1 MVEAL
6 SLALLWMIPALVFFG
21 ALIRPLGWPFHR
33 YPMYS
38 AYTPRNEV
46 RVYALKFRR
55 SGYLHFKFW
64 EPNHFKDKKLV
75 QSLLG
80 PLTQSQVPRAEVA
93 KVLMKLSMIAEVNG
107 EMTDVAALQLVEQRF
122 IHQGSNLKIDE
133 QILYEFQIGS

>member
-6 SLALLWMIPALVFFG
+6 SLALLWVIPALVFFG

-38 AYTPRNEV
+38 DYTPLKEV
-46 RVYALKFRR
+46 QVYALKFRR
-55 SGYLHFKFW
+55 SGHLHFKFW

-75 QSLLG
+75 QSLLSS
-80 PLTQSQVPRAEVA
+80 LTQSQVPRAEVA

-107 EMTDVAALQLVEQRF
+107 EMTDVAALQLVAQRL